1 MTYVFTTPS
10 LGMPPIAS
18 TNLAGTSMNA
28 AGRFPGALLGQIV
41 RATDPTYGEGEFI
54 CLLGAANTVVGS
66 MVTWNATTYQTVLS
80 ADTANEAGPVAIAM
94 AANLAGYYGWYQISG
109 LAVVKKTN
117 VSWEPQ
123 KKAYQSATT
132 GRVMDTSASGKAI
145 LGAKSANL
153 TTVTTT
159 TSTIVLSINR
169 PHKQGPIT

>member
-1 MTYVFTTPS
+1 MTYVFSTPS

-28 AGRFPGALLGQIV
+28 AGRFPGALLGQVV

-54 CLLGAANTVVGS
+54 CLLGAANTVVGL
-66 MVTWNATTYQTVLS
+66 MVTYNATTYQTTIA
-80 ADTANEAGPVAIAM
+80 ADTAAEAGPVAWAM
-94 AANLAGYYGWYQISG
+94 SANLAGYYGWYQIGG
-109 LAVVKKTN
+109 LVVAKKTN

-123 KKAYQSATT
+123 KKAYQSGTI
-132 GRVMDTSASGKAI
+132 GRVMDTSASAKAI
-145 LGAKSANL
+145 LGVKSANL

-159 TSTIVLSINR
+159 TSTIVLSVNR